1 MKRLRN
7 LSTVLGVSACCMWD
21 GCNANSTKATKKSL
35 QDYNLYLENITN
47 SKIRAKNP
55 NVNQGAKNEYLTTHR
70 MGQDLEDD
78 FGVLVD
84 ANGWSYPKSD
94 KLDDIAETAER
105 ASEKDKYGLERP
117 IKYEKLEER
126 QFSIQRKSK
135 ESSKIKFQNGNSNA
149 STFTLSSLLFLLI
162 VLLLKL

>member
-1 MKRLRN
+1 
-7 LSTVLGVSACCMWD
+7 MWD
-21 GCNANSTKATKKSL
+21 GCNYNSTKATKKSL
-35 QDYNLYLENITN
+35 QEYNLYLENVTN

-55 NVNQGAKNEYLTTHR
+55 NVNQGVKNEYLTTHR
-70 MGQDLEDD
+70 MGQDLMDD

-84 ANGWSYPKSD
+84 ANGWSYPKKSD
-94 KLDDIAETAER
+94 KLDDTAER
-105 ASEKDKYGLERP
+105 ASENDKYGLERP

-162 VLLLKL
+162 VLLLK